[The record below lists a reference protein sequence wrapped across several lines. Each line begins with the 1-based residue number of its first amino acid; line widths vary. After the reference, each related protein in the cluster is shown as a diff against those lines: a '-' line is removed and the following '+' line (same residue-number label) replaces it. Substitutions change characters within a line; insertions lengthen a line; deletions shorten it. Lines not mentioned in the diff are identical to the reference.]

1 EAVMEGEK
9 SEHLTQI
16 HLANVDGSDALQ
28 LTFSDKLS
36 DHPHWS
42 PDGEWVAFTS
52 SRSGKD
58 NIWLIRVRGGE
69 AQQLTDVK
77 SGVGSFK
84 WSPDGKA
91 IAFTATDAPSAEEEK
106 ATKEKNDA
114 RVVDENIKMSHLFV
128 IPVDKDSKGKR
139 EARQLTKGNLHVGTI
154 FGPDSFDWS
163 PNGKTIVFT
172 HTRTPKADDWTSA
185 DISLVDVANATIR
198 PLVTTK
204 A

>member
-1 EAVMEGEK
+1 IVPCSLLAQISEKAPQRNTGSNSYDKPTAWTPQLLFKVKSTSSVQVSADGKRVAFTVREAVMEGEK

-28 LTFSDKLS
+28 LTFSDKSS
-36 DHPHWS
+36 DNPHWS

-91 IAFTATDAPSAEEEK
+91 IAFTATDAPSAEE
-106 ATKEKNDA
+106 
-114 RVVDENIKMSHLFV
+114 
-128 IPVDKDSKGKR
+128 
-139 EARQLTKGNLHVGTI
+139 
-154 FGPDSFDWS
+154 
-163 PNGKTIVFT
+163 
-172 HTRTPKADDWTSA
+172 
-185 DISLVDVANATIR
+185 
-198 PLVTTK
+198 
-204 A
+204 